1 MCAVCG
7 QRIAGREVCVNR
19 LCSSADRQF
28 NWSAPVAMKV
38 GQLDRVIRTWKDDRK
53 WGYGVALGRILLG
66 HLQSNRDKFG
76 RFDLIIPS
84 PSYRDSFY
92 DPHYDYT
99 AFVLAQARMHDE
111 SGLPFAGD
119 EPVIERTARL
129 PRMREARNYRER
141 ERIAQELRATLK
153 VQRPDVILGRSVLV
167 FDDVFTTGHSLNETA
182 RALRAA
188 GAVEV
193 SQVVLA
199 RQPWTEHYCGR

>member
-1 MCAVCG
+1 
-7 QRIAGREVCVNR
+7 
-19 LCSSADRQF
+19 
-28 NWSAPVAMKV
+28 
-38 GQLDRVIRTWKDDRK
+38 
-53 WGYGVALGRILLG
+53 
-66 HLQSNRDKFG
+66 
-76 RFDLIIPS
+76 
-84 PSYRDSFY
+84 
-92 DPHYDYT
+92 
-99 AFVLAQARMHDE
+99 MHDE